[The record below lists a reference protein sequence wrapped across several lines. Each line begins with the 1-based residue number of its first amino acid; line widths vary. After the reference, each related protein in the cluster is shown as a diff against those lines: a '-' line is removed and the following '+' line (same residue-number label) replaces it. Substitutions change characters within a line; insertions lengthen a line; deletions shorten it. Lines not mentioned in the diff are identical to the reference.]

1 MKKPASL
8 ISACFLFLVSSMQ
21 IVRVAT
27 QTNVVV
33 NDGFSVPMGA
43 SVVAAIATLSLGI
56 WLLNERKAP

>member
-8 ISACFLFLVSSMQ
+8 ISACFLFLLAGIQ

-33 NDGFSVPMGA
+33 NDSFSVPIGA
-43 SVVAAIATLSLGI
+43 SVVAAIVAVSLGV
-56 WLLNERKAP
+56 WLLRERKV

>member
-8 ISACFLFLVSSMQ
+8 ISACFLFLLAGIQ

-33 NDGFSVPMGA
+33 NDSFSVPIEA
-43 SVVAAIATLSLGI
+43 SVVAAIVAGSLGV
-56 WLLNERKAP
+56 WLLRERKV

>member
-8 ISACFLFLVSSMQ
+8 ISACFLFLLAGIQ

-33 NDGFSVPMGA
+33 NDSFSVPFGA
-43 SVVAAIATLSLGI
+43 SVVAAIVAGSLGV
-56 WLLNERKAP
+56 WLLRERKV